1 MNQKNGWIMAAIL
14 LTLSMTAGCSSSQA
28 AVEKGTGGKGAE
40 GTNKENSGPP
50 AVSTEP
56 VTLNILASAYQVD
69 FETMLID
76 PVKKKYPNI
85 TLNVMATGTGKNIQD
100 LVAAGNT
107 PDLFAGYTGM
117 MPALKQLDVL
127 DNLEPLVKKFRV
139 DLDRYEPAVIDA
151 IKVSGNNNELSG
163 LPFNL
168 QLNALYYNKDIFDR
182 FGVPYPKDGM
192 TWDDAIELARKL
204 TRTEGG
210 VAYRGLDPESFTRIF
225 YPRSVNIVDPK
236 TNKAAV
242 NNEQWKTVF
251 DLGKR
256 ILSIPGNE
264 RKESSPINEFRKSK
278 TLAMLPSY
286 NFFSD
291 MKEASESG
299 LNWDVA
305 QYPSYKDR
313 PNIYGMV
320 DPWIMFVAKTSKHKD
335 AAMQVLEVLTSNE
348 VMLQMA
354 KNTAKLPPLKN
365 PEMKKAL
372 GENMP
377 FLKGKSIVSV
387 FKSRP
392 APNPSFTKYDT
403 EAQKWLEASFWDYIR
418 DKKDI
423 NTALRDAEEQIN
435 QIIRE
440 Y

>member
-1 MNQKNGWIMAAIL
+1 MKNNGLFAAAIL
-14 LTLSMTAGCSSSQA
+14 LLIWMTAGCSGHQESGGQASGQKSASEGGLESSA
-28 AVEKGTGGKGAE
+28 
-40 GTNKENSGPP
+40 PP
-50 AVSTEP
+50 VVSTEP

-85 TLNVMATGTGKNIQD
+85 TLNLIATGTGKNIQD
-100 LVAAGNT
+100 LVVAGNT
-107 PDLFAGYTGM
+107 PDLFTGYTGM
-117 MPALKQLDVL
+117 MPTLKQLDLL
-127 DNLEPLVKKFRV
+127 DNIDPLIRKFRL
-139 DLDRYEPAVIDA
+139 DLDRYEPGVIDA
-151 IKVSGNNNELSG
+151 IRMSGNNNELSG

-192 TWDDAIELARKL
+192 TWDDAIELAKKL
-204 TRTEGG
+204 TRTESGIL
-210 VAYRGLDPESFTRIF
+210 YRGLDPESMTRIF
-225 YPRSVNIVDPK
+225 YPRSINIVDPK
-236 TNKAAV
+236 TTLAAV
-242 NNEQWKTVF
+242 NNEQWRTVF

-286 NFFSD
+286 NFLSD
-291 MKEASESG
+291 MKEAGETG

-313 PNIYGMV
+313 PNTYGMV
-320 DPWIMFVAKTSKHKD
+320 DPWIMFVAKTSKHKE
-335 AAMQVLEVLTSNE
+335 AAMQVLEVLTSDE
-348 VMLQMA
+348 VMLQMSR
-354 KNTAKLPPLKN
+354 NTAKLPPLKN

-377 FLKGKSIVSV
+377 FLKGKSMASI

-392 APNPSFTKYDT
+392 APNPSFTKYDAD
-403 EAQKWLEASFWDYIR
+403 AQKLLEASFWDYVK
-418 DKKDI
+418 DKKDM
-423 NTALRDAEEQIN
+423 NTALRDAEEAIN
-435 QIIRE
+435 RIIRE
-440 Y
+440 D